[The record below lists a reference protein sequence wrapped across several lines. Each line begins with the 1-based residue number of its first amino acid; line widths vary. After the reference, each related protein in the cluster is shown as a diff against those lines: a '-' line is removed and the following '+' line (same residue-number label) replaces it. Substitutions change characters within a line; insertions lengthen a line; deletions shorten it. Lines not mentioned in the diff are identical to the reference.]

1 MQDPTVLR
9 DIFTTGLRNAH
20 AMENQALSMMKPQVA
35 RIEKY
40 PEMSARLKAHIAETE
55 GQIGRLETILGSL
68 DEDNSTLK
76 DLAMSIGGS
85 VAAMGH
91 SLADDEILKNTLAS
105 FAFENY
111 EIAAYRS
118 LISLS
123 EMGGF
128 NAAKPLLE
136 QNLQEEKA
144 MAAWLETELPTI
156 TRRYADLSMAGQ
168 SAGA

>member
-1 MQDPTVLR
+1 MQDPTALR